1 MSKKA
6 IAAIAILAGLLLVV
20 LLPMIGSYNRL
31 VSSSEAVDSQWS
43 QVENTYQRRADLIP
57 NLVATVQ
64 GAANFERETLE
75 SITNARASVGRAQI
89 NADDLPDNPE
99 AFQEF
104 QQAQDSLSSALS
116 RLLVVVEAYPELKAT
131 QAFRDLQVQLEGTEN
146 RIAVERRRYNQV
158 AQEYN
163 TRRQRF
169 PTNVIAGLFGF
180 DRKTY
185 FESTPGSDRPPEV
198 NFGNTP
204 APSPS

>member
-1 MSKKA
+1 MSKRA
-6 IAAIAILAGLLLVV
+6 IAAIVVLAGLLLVV

-64 GAANFERETLE
+64 GAADFERETLE

-169 PTNVIAGLFGF
+169 PTSMIAGLFGF

-185 FESTPGSDRPPEV
+185 FESTPGSERPPEV
-198 NFGNTP
+198 NFDNSP
-204 APSPS
+204 APSPN

>member
-6 IAAIAILAGLLLVV
+6 IAAIAVLVV
-20 LLPMIGSYNRL
+20 LFLIILLPMIGSYNRL

-204 APSPS
+204 APAPS

>member
-6 IAAIAILAGLLLVV
+6 IAAIAVLVGLLLVV

-75 SITNARASVGRAQI
+75 AITNARASIGRTQI
-89 NADDLPDNPE
+89 NADELPDNPE

-131 QAFRDLQVQLEGTEN
+131 EAFRDLQVQLEGSEN

-204 APSPS
+204 APSPT

>member
-6 IAAIAILAGLLLVV
+6 IAAIVVLAGLLLVV
-20 LLPMIGSYNRL
+20 FMPMIGSYNRL

-64 GAANFERETLE
+64 GAADFERETLE

-116 RLLVVVEAYPELKAT
+116 RLLVV
-131 QAFRDLQVQLEGTEN
+131 
-146 RIAVERRRYNQV
+146 
-158 AQEYN
+158 
-163 TRRQRF
+163 
-169 PTNVIAGLFGF
+169 
-180 DRKTY
+180 
-185 FESTPGSDRPPEV
+185 
-198 NFGNTP
+198 
-204 APSPS
+204 

>member
-1 MSKKA
+1 MSRRAIVA
-6 IAAIAILAGLLLVV
+6 IAVLAGLLLVV
-20 LLPMIGSYNRL
+20 LLPIVGSYNRL

-89 NADDLPDNPE
+89 NADDLPDNPQ

-104 QQAQDSLSSALS
+104 QQAQDALSSALS

-169 PTNVIAGLFGF
+169 PTNMVAGLFGF

-185 FESTPGSDRPPEV
+185 FASTPGSDRPPQV
-198 NFGNTP
+198 NFGTSP
-204 APSPS
+204 APSPN

>member
-1 MSKKA
+1 MSRKA
-6 IAAIAILAGLLLVV
+6 IVAIVV
-20 LLPMIGSYNRL
+20 LVGGFLVLVLPLVGSYNRL

-89 NADDLPDNPE
+89 NAEDLPDNPE

-146 RIAVERRRYNQV
+146 RITVERRRYNQV
-158 AQEYN
+158 AQDYN

-169 PTNVIAGLFGF
+169 PTNLVAGLFGF
-180 DRKTY
+180 DRKVY
-185 FESTPGSDRPPEV
+185 FESTPGSDRPPQV
-198 NFGNTP
+198 DFGNSP

>member
-6 IAAIAILAGLLLVV
+6 IAAIVVLAGLLLVV
-20 LLPMIGSYNRL
+20 FLPMIGSYNRL

-131 QAFRDLQVQLEGTEN
+131 QTFRDLQVQLEGTEN
-146 RIAVERRRYNQV
+146 RITVERRRYNQV

-163 TRRQRF
+163 IRRQRF
-169 PTNVIAGLFGF
+169 PTKLIAGLFGF
-180 DRKTY
+180 DRKAY
-185 FESTPGSDRPPEV
+185 FESTPGSERPPEV
-198 NFGNTP
+198 NFGNSP
-204 APSPS
+204 APSPN